1 MSRMT
6 TSAQLRQAR
15 AALQWTM
22 QDLAEKAGVHHN
34 TIWRAENEKT
44 APGPAVAKIVATLEA
59 HGVEFVG
66 ARGVKMRRPT

>member
-1 MSRMT
+1 MT
-6 TSAQLRQAR
+6 TSTQLRQAR

-34 TIWRAENEKT
+34 TVWRAENGKT
-44 APGPAVAKIVATLEA
+44 DPGPAVAKIVAALEA

-66 ARGVKMRRPT
+66 GSRPGVRIRGQS